1 MDICIL
7 IPTIN
12 RKDLLDE
19 ALEEYAKCYPTI
31 DKFIVDNGKQNI
43 KCLDDN
49 TWIFEQETN
58 LGVAGSWNYLIKK
71 AIEKGYEYFLILN
84 DDVILKKD
92 KEWLEKIINRG
103 NPHDFVLCRPFYN
116 LSSFI
121 LNKTIYDKVGDFDE
135 GFVGSYFE
143 DNDYMYR
150 MRLAGCTIRYDDDL
164 NPDIYRNSMTIQKD
178 PLLGNYINNREYFIK
193 KWGGL
198 PTEELFK
205 IPFKNSL

>member
-121 LNKTIYDKVGDFDE
+121 LNKTIYHKVGEFDE
-135 GFVGSYFE
+135 GFIGSYFE

-150 MRLAGCTIRYDDDL
+150 MKLAGCTIRYDDDL

>member
-19 ALEEYAKCYPTI
+19 ALEEYAIRYPNI
-31 DKFIVDNGKQNI
+31 DKFIVDNGKQGI
-43 KCLDDN
+43 TCLDDN

-103 NPHDFVLCRPFYN
+103 NPHDFILCRPFYN

-121 LNKTIYDKVGDFDE
+121 LNKTIYDKIGEFDE

>member
-19 ALEEYAKCYPTI
+19 ALEEYAIRYPNI
-31 DKFIVDNGKQNI
+31 DKFIVDNGKQGI
-43 KCLDDN
+43 TCLDDN

-58 LGVAGSWNYLIKK
+58 LGVAGSWNYLVEK
-71 AIEKGYEYFLILN
+71 AIEKGYEHFLILN

-92 KEWLEKIINRG
+92 EKWLEKIINRG
-103 NPHDFVLCRPFYN
+103 NPHDFILCRPFYN

-121 LNKTIYDKVGDFDE
+121 LNKTIYDKVGEFDE

-150 MRLAGCTIRYDDDL
+150 MKLAGCTIRYDDDL
-164 NPDIYRNSMTIQKD
+164 NPDIYRNSMTIEKN

-198 PTEELFK
+198 PTEEKFK

>member
-19 ALEEYAKCYPTI
+19 ALYEYAKCYPNI
-31 DKFIVDNGKQNI
+31 DKFIVDNGKQGI

-58 LGVAGSWNYLIKK
+58 LGVAGSWNYLVKK

-92 KEWLEKIINRG
+92 KEWLDKIINMG

-121 LNKTIYDKVGDFDE
+121 LNKTIYDKVGEFDE
-135 GFVGSYFE
+135 EFVGSFFE

-150 MRLAGCTIRYDDDL
+150 MRLAGCTIRYNDDL
-164 NPDIYRNSMTIQKD
+164 NPDIYRNSMTIQKN
-178 PLLGNYINNREYFIK
+178 PLLGNYINNREHFIK

-198 PTEELFK
+198 PTEETYK
-205 IPFKNSL
+205 TPFNK

>member
-31 DKFIVDNGKQNI
+31 EKFIVDNGKQGI
-43 KCLDDN
+43 KCLDDY
-49 TWIFEQETN
+49 TWIFEQEAN
-58 LGVAGSWNYLIKK
+58 LGVAGSWNYLVKK

-92 KEWLEKIINRG
+92 KEWLEKIINMG
-103 NPHDFVLCRPFYN
+103 NPHD
-116 LSSFI
+116 
-121 LNKTIYDKVGDFDE
+121 
-135 GFVGSYFE
+135 FE

-150 MRLAGCTIRYDDDL
+150 MRLAGCTIRYNDDL

-198 PTEELFK
+198 PTEETYK
-205 IPFKNSL
+205 TPFNK

>member
-19 ALEEYAKCYPTI
+19 ALEEYAKCYPNV
-31 DKFIVDNGKQNI
+31 DKFIVDNGKQGI

-103 NPHDFVLCRPFYN
+103 NPNDFILCRPFYN

-121 LNKTIYDKVGDFDE
+121 LNKTIYDKVGEFDE
-135 GFVGSYFE
+135 EFVGSYFE

-150 MRLAGCTIRYDDDL
+150 MRLSGCTIRYNDDL

-178 PLLGNYINNREYFIK
+178 PLLGNYINNREHFIK

-198 PTEELFK
+198 PTEETYK
-205 IPFKNSL
+205 TPFNK

>member
-19 ALEEYAKCYPTI
+19 ALEEYAKCYPKV
-31 DKFIVDNGKQNI
+31 DKFIVDNGKQGI

-92 KEWLEKIINRG
+92 KEWLDKIINMG

-121 LNKTIYDKVGDFDE
+121 LNKTIYDKVGEFDD

-150 MRLAGCTIRYDDDL
+150 MRLAGCTIRYNDDL

-178 PLLGNYINNREYFIK
+178 PLLGNYINNREHFIK

-198 PTEELFK
+198 PTEETYK
-205 IPFKNSL
+205 TPFNK